1 MNKRMVITLGAGL
14 VVTMV
19 ITIVAQALL
28 SPKKEAVAEA
38 PQVTQI
44 LVASQDIPVGTELSD
59 YYMQWIE
66 WPETALF
73 PSAIKRQDGQ
83 EASDAISGILV
94 RRIEKGE
101 PIVES
106 ALVSESKGNFLA
118 ASLGTGMRAMAI
130 RVSAESSV
138 GGFVTPGDKVDVIMT
153 YQVRVPADDEVRDAA
168 ATLVSRNASQT
179 VLENVRVL
187 AVDQEAKPKDNAK
200 IARTVTLEVDS
211 KGSETLALASS
222 MGDLSLVLRKLG
234 DETHADANER
244 EALTT
249 DVLMSN
255 VLRQLTGGQNN
266 RESRTVRVYN
276 GPNLDEQVIRA
287 RIGPPVMR

>member
-19 ITIVAQALL
+19 LAIVAQALL

-44 LVASQDIPVGTELSD
+44 LVASQDIPVGTELSN
-59 YYMQWIE
+59 YHMQWIE

-73 PSAIKRQDGQ
+73 PSAIKRQDEQ
-83 EASDAISGILV
+83 EANDAISGILV

-106 ALVSESKGNFLA
+106 ALVSEGKGNFLA

-138 GGFVTPGDKVDVIMT
+138 GGFVTPGDKVDVDESDDGNGHGEND
-153 YQVRVPADDEVRDAA
+153 ADLDAV
-168 ATLVSRNASQT
+168 TSDRMHSQSHF
-179 VLENVRVL
+179 
-187 AVDQEAKPKDNAK
+187 K
-200 IARTVTLEVDS
+200 IS
-211 KGSETLALASS
+211 
-222 MGDLSLVLRKLG
+222 
-234 DETHADANER
+234 ADR
-244 EALTT
+244 
-249 DVLMSN
+249 
-255 VLRQLTGGQNN
+255 
-266 RESRTVRVYN
+266 
-276 GPNLDEQVIRA
+276 
-287 RIGPPVMR
+287 